1 MTSGKDFFKLELEE
15 VLLTRQEIHTSL
27 LNSEPETIEEEQIT
41 ICQKEL
47 AKALWVIA
55 HKLEQAH
62 EDVIN
67 ELGSEALW
75 SLKDLA
81 IYCKDQYEQKGLER
95 PLQA

>member
-41 ICQKEL
+41 ICQKQL

-62 EDVIN
+62 EDVIKV
-67 ELGSEALW
+67 S
-75 SLKDLA
+75 SQVKDDFTNFLTE
-81 IYCKDQYEQKGLER
+81 IIKGMVL
-95 PLQA
+95 

>member
-41 ICQKEL
+41 ICQKQL

-67 ELGSEALW
+67 ELGEEN
-75 SLKDLA
+75 SLIIKDF
-81 IYCKDQYEQKGLER
+81 IRYKVGE
-95 PLQA
+95 